1 MTTGKRKRATWPR
14 WTTSSPELS
23 GTASTNSATSTRRP
37 AGTPRIPPGWGPY
50 SCSWSKIPKQSF
62 LSRARRG
69 KNESYIYIGYA
80 SFVHFGSTRRQTH
93 DSPNKPS
100 SRKTIFLR
108 TKKDGWQCDKKWKK
122 SPVELFAIYRY
133 FYWKMLLNNIIY
145 IVTLTSRE
153 ERIKDDIK

>member
-50 SCSWSKIPKQSF
+50 SCSWSKIPKQSW

-93 DSPNKPS
+93 DSPNKLS

-108 TKKDGWQCDKKWKK
+108 TKKMDGNVIKNGRNRRL
-122 SPVELFAIYRY
+122 SFLLFIVI
-133 FYWKMLLNNIIY
+133 FIGKCSWTTSY
-145 IVTLTSRE
+145 I
-153 ERIKDDIK
+153 